1 MTKPVFQP
9 KRRGI
14 HSTAPKAAASK
25 LAEPSDDELPTTAA
39 PSHMG
44 AQVSEARYNS
54 GTGVFGFRQ
63 DTTGSWAGTQ

>member
-1 MTKPVFQP
+1 VKSRP
-9 KRRGI
+9 KRRGV
-14 HSTAPKAAASK
+14 HAQPSQHRSAKADPGK
-25 LAEPSDDELPTTAA
+25 EAEDLPTTAA

-63 DTTGSWAGTQ
+63 DTTGSWAGRQ